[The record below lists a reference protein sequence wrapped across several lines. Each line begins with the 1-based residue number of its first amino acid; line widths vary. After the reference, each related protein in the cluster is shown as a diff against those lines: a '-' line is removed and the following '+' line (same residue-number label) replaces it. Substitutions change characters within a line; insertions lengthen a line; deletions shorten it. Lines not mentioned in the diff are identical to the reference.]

1 MRILRE
7 EFAYIMNLISIC
19 EKCKIQPL
27 SLKGI
32 GFNEFA
38 FTYEQIKKIIE
49 LLRIKKIS
57 ILGGDVYIQKGGE
70 IIITSDSWYIKKD
83 KIADYEYSY
92 KKTID
97 YIEIFESKEEDYIY
111 SIVLK
116 E

>member
-38 FTYEQIKKIIE
+38 FTYEQIKKNN
-49 LLRIKKIS
+49 RNIKN
-57 ILGGDVYIQKGGE
+57 
-70 IIITSDSWYIKKD
+70 KKN
-83 KIADYEYSY
+83 
-92 KKTID
+92 
-97 YIEIFESKEEDYIY
+97 IY
-111 SIVLK
+111 TGR
-116 E
+116 